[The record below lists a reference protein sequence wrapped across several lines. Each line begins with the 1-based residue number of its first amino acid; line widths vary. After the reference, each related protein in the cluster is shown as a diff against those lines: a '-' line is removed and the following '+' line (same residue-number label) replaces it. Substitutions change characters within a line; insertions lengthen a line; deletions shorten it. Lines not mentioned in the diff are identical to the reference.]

1 VNTIRTTLR
10 LPLTIIVAV
19 AETVTAP
26 LTVEPGA
33 GCVRHTCTLY
43 VAVVV
48 VLQGGEPATAPS
60 HDAVTRNRR
69 IAPAEAATQARDCNL
84 PGNK

>member
-1 VNTIRTTLR
+1 MVL
-10 LPLTIIVAV
+10 LTSAVTV

-26 LTVEPGA
+26 LTVDPAA
-33 GCVRHTCTLY
+33 GWVMHSCTLY

-60 HDAVTRNRR
+60 HDADTRNRR